1 LSPLDD
7 RTNREF
13 VRTRRFAY
21 LFLVVAPLIYLVVPV
36 VHEPESPIAGEDDL
50 MFYILL
56 IVAIMQPLVIPLIER
71 MQIAAFRKQT
81 EKRMLPAQL
90 YTSIAFIRFAVI
102 ESIYIFG
109 LVVYLVSSDLPRMGW
124 FYFVGIIWTF
134 VHWPRMVAFQ
144 RFMERMELQ

>member
-1 LSPLDD
+1 MSPLDES
-7 RTNREF
+7 TSREF

-21 LFLVVAPLIYLVVPV
+21 LLLVVAPMIYLIVPV
-36 VHEPESPIAGEDDL
+36 IHEPESPIAGEDDL
-50 MFYILL
+50 LFYILL
-56 IVAIMQPLVIPLIER
+56 IVAILQPLIIPIIER

-90 YTSIAFIRFAVI
+90 YTSIAFIRFAIV

-134 VHWPRMVAFQ
+134 VHWPRMVGFQ
-144 RFMERMELQ
+144 RFMERMEL